1 MENNKI
7 KLIGILQGK
16 IDDSRELDGEK
27 FFDFNLEVKRLSGV
41 SDIVPVTVPE
51 KLFSSCDLK
60 LKNGMFLEVEGEVRY
75 HNKLVDGKSKLMLFA
90 FAKNLEELSVE
101 EFAQKENTN
110 SLELKGT
117 ICKLPVY
124 RTTPF
129 GKEIADVILAVN
141 RNVSTKSDYLP
152 LIAWGRNAR
161 YLASLEVG
169 TKIAI
174 EGRVQSRIYEK
185 KTQDEKVEKRV
196 AYEVSVAKLDNI
208 SKLENAMEE
217 GRDRA

>member
-16 IDDSRELDGEK
+16 IDDSRELDGER
-27 FFDFNLEVKRLSGV
+27 FFDFNLEIKRLSGV
-41 SDIVPVTVPE
+41 SDVVPVTVPE
-51 KLFSSCDLK
+51 KLLSSCNLNLK
-60 LKNGMFLEVEGEVRY
+60 SGMLLEIDGEFRS
-75 HNKLVDGKSKLMLFA
+75 HNKFIDGKSKLMLFA
-90 FAKNLEELSVE
+90 FAKNIVQISVE
-101 EFAQKENTN
+101 EFAEKEDTN
-110 SLELKGT
+110 LLELKGT
-117 ICKLPVY
+117 ICKQPVY

-169 TKIAI
+169 TRIAI
-174 EGRVQSRIYEK
+174 EGRVQSRVYEK
-185 KTQDEKVEKRV
+185 KTQDEKVEKRI

-208 SKLENAMEE
+208 SKLENSMEE